1 LIQNFQIFRSSS
13 RRSSSRRR
21 DSSEE
26 SGSGSDYDSVDK
38 STLPVGG
45 KAAVL
50 GAKRGD
56 TFIRKHPEW
65 ATATLADLSVDRAG
79 LRNQVNV
86 SKNLLIQGYWG

>member
-1 LIQNFQIFRSSS
+1 M
-13 RRSSSRRR
+13 
-21 DSSEE
+21 
-26 SGSGSDYDSVDK
+26 
-38 STLPVGG
+38 
-45 KAAVL
+45 L